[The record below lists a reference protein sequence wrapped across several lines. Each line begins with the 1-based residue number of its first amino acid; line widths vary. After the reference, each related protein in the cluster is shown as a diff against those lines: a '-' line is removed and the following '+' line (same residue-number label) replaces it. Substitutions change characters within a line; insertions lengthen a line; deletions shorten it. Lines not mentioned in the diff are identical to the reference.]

1 MTLIK
6 RNGKWTAVESING
19 KRVWHS
25 TKTENKKLAEK
36 RAKTFFDALRADN
49 LAAAELLMNRNPSG
63 KTIGEL
69 LEVFPKMAIAKAPT
83 AKGYV
88 SAMKI
93 LLRETGTPL
102 TTPVNSLTGK
112 MISTFERLRHK
123 KAKDVPE
130 LHRAKRTVSSTVRQA
145 KAIFS
150 KRMMQRYG
158 DEGWHFNVDDFISR
172 TVESGPSVR
181 YKAPDAGL
189 PARTLAASKELRQI
203 DPEAYK
209 AFLMAYFAGL
219 RKAEIAHATVNWIED
234 HAIHVQPD
242 GQFDTKNS
250 HERTVPLA
258 PDVFSDLQELMPAE
272 GYLLQGSNT
281 ERTELVFRRLN
292 KWLRGIGWTHSTKAV
307 HELRKV
313 YGSTVSRLA
322 GIHAAQHLLGHMDY
336 STTDRYYADPS
347 ADVVVNQ

>member
-6 RNGKWTAVESING
+6 RSKNWTAVDFVNG

-25 TKTENKKLAEK
+25 TKTPNKKLAEK
-36 RAKTFFDALRADN
+36 RGEAYFTALRTGN
-49 LAAAELLMNRNPSG
+49 LAAAELMMSRNPSG

-69 LEVFPKMAIAKAPT
+69 LEVYPKMATVKKDT
-83 AKGYV
+83 ARDYV
-88 SAMKI
+88 GSMKI
-93 LLRETGTPL
+93 ILRETATPL

-112 MISTFERLRHK
+112 IISTFERLRHNQ
-123 KAKDVPE
+123 AKDIPA
-130 LHRAKRTVSSTVRQA
+130 LHRAKRTVSSITRQA
-145 KAIFS
+145 KSIFS
-150 KRMMQRYG
+150 KRMLQRYE
-158 DEGWHFNVDDFISR
+158 DEGWHFNVKHF
-172 TVESGPSVR
+172 VERSVDRGPTVR
-181 YKAPDAGL
+181 YKAPDAAL
-189 PARTLAASKELRQI
+189 PAKTLAASKDLRES

-209 AFLMAYFAGL
+209 AFVMAYFAGL
-219 RKAEIAHATVNWIED
+219 RKSEIANATVEWIED

-258 PDVFSDLQELMPAE
+258 PDVFADLQDLLPAD
-272 GYLLQGSNT
+272 GYILLGNQT

-292 KWLRGIGWTHSTKAV
+292 KWLRGIGWTHSTKVV

-313 YGSTVSRLA
+313 YGSTVSRIA

-336 STTDRYYADPS
+336 STTDRYYADPG